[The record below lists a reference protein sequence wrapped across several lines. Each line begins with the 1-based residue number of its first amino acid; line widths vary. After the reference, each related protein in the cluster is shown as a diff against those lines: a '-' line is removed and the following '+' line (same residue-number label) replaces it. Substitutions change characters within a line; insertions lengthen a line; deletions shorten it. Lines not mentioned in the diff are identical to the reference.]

1 MCGGLA
7 AKCLDARLAQSAGE
21 DQGAKDTISR
31 PWLRGRLRLPFGY
44 CPRPQSD
51 QPVTTRPLSRLQVRT
66 DGAQIIVESLG
77 VFVAMPPNFLNDRI
91 LHPSSPRSS
100 SGEHIS
106 GHAYPLFS
114 TICLTIILVNG
125 LFMCLKFQVTT
136 TCMPLAAAT
145 AM

>member
-1 MCGGLA
+1 M
-7 AKCLDARLAQSAGE
+7 
-21 DQGAKDTISR
+21 GATHHPSGS
-31 PWLRGRLRLPFGY
+31 RGRFRLPAGD
-44 CPRPQSD
+44 CSRPQSD
-51 QPVTTRPLSRLQVRT
+51 HAVTTRSLSCLKVRT
-66 DGAQIIVESLG
+66 DGAQIIVEPPG
-77 VFVAMPPNFLNDRI
+77 MFVTVFPNFLDDGI